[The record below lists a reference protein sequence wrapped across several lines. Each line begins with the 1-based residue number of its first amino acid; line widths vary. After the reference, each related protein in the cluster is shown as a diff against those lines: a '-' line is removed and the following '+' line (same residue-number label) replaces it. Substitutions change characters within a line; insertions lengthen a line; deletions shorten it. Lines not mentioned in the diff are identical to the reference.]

1 MLKKL
6 FALLIL
12 IFSLAQGISQS
23 ANSEI
28 LLATADETKNMENEL
43 MEANK
48 KFKYKGKPIHPG
60 CVEQFNASLV
70 DTGPPVI
77 RAVDVESC
85 VNSNEF
91 AQDFN
96 VNDDGYIVYEYGE
109 EGENKFFG
117 YKYIGKASGG
127 LHVLDTISSGGGT
140 MVAKTIF
147 LTRFGLE
154 NYKSFDDEGKI
165 NIEKRLIM
173 KFIGQIVRGD
183 RDVGKVELKNNEIL
197 LGESQYRK
205 KMEVIHLD

>member
-1 MLKKL
+1 LKKF

-12 IFSLAQGISQS
+12 SSFLVQGFSQS

-28 LLATADETKNMENEL
+28 LIAAADETNSIENEL
-43 MEANK
+43 ESANK
-48 KFKYKGKPIHPG
+48 KFIYKGKPIHPG
-60 CVEQFNASLV
+60 CVEQFNISLA
-70 DTGPPVI
+70 DSGPPVI

-85 VNSNEF
+85 INSNEF
-91 AQDFN
+91 VQEYK
-96 VNDDGYIVYEYGE
+96 VNDDGYMIYEYGE

-140 MVAKTIF
+140 MVAKTLL

-173 KFIGQIVRGD
+173 KCIGQIVRGD
-183 RDVGKVELKNNEIL
+183 RDMGKVELKDNEII

>member
-1 MLKKL
+1 LKKL
-6 FALLIL
+6 SALLIL
-12 IFSLAQGISQS
+12 TFFLTQGITS
-23 ANSEI
+23 AAISEI
-28 LLATADETKNMENEL
+28 LIATADETSQLENEL
-43 MEANK
+43 DEANK

-60 CVEQFNASLV
+60 CVEQFNASLA
-70 DTGPPVI
+70 DTGPPII
-77 RAVDVESC
+77 RAVDVKSC
-85 VNSNEF
+85 INSNEF
-91 AQDFN
+91 AGDFK
-96 VNDDGYIVYEYGE
+96 VNDDGYIIYEYGV
-109 EGENKFFG
+109 EGENYFG

-154 NYKSFDDEGKI
+154 NYKSFDNEGKI

-173 KFIGQIVRGD
+173 KFIGQIIRGD
-183 RDVGKVELKNNEIL
+183 RDVGKVELKDNEIF

>member
-6 FALLIL
+6 FALIIL
-12 IFSLAQGISQS
+12 TFFLTQDISQS
-23 ANSEI
+23 ANSKI
-28 LLATADETKNMENEL
+28 LIAAADETRNMEKEL
-43 MEANK
+43 LETNK

-60 CVEQFNASLV
+60 CVEQFNATLADS
-70 DTGPPVI
+70 GPPII
-77 RAVDVESC
+77 RAVDVEAC

-91 AQDFN
+91 AEDFE

-109 EGENKFFG
+109 EGESKFFG

-154 NYKSFDDEGKI
+154 NYKSFDDEGRI

>member
-1 MLKKL
+1 MKKY

-12 IFSLAQGISQS
+12 TFFLVQGISQS

-28 LLATADETKNMENEL
+28 LIAAADETSNMENEL
-43 MEANK
+43 VEANK
-48 KFKYKGKPIHPG
+48 KFKYKGKLIHPG
-60 CVEQFNASLV
+60 CVEQFNASLA
-70 DTGPPVI
+70 DSGPPVI

-85 VNSNEF
+85 VNNNEF
-91 AQDFN
+91 TEDFK

-173 KFIGQIVRGD
+173 KFIGQIIRGD
-183 RDVGKVELKNNEIL
+183 RDVGKVELKDNEIL